1 MTVVDYDPSW
11 PAQFEILRSRI
22 WGAVGDLAVS
32 VEHVG
37 STSVPGLAAKPII
50 DIDVVVPSIADVGM
64 VIERL
69 ATLGYRQR
77 GDLGIEGREAFE
89 SPSGLPAHHLYACV
103 RGSTA
108 LNNHLTVRDWL
119 RRDPAAAA
127 QYGLLKKRLAEFS
140 PTDMDKYIAGK
151 TGFLLGVLRKA
162 GFPEHALTAIAEVNR
177 RDP

>member
-11 PAQFEILRSRI
+11 PAQFEQLRSHI
-22 WGAVGDLAVS
+22 WGAVGEVAVS

-50 DIDVVVPSIADVGM
+50 DIDVVVPSIADLGR

-69 ATLGYRQR
+69 ATLGYAHS

-89 SPSGLPAHHLYACV
+89 SPPGLPGHHLYACV

-119 RRDPAAAA
+119 RRDSVAAAR
-127 QYGLLKKRLAEFS
+127 YGMLKKRLAALS
-140 PTDMDKYIAGK
+140 PADMDKYVAGK
-151 TGFLLGVLRKA
+151 TDFLLGVLREA
-162 GFPEHALTAIAEVNR
+162 GFPEHALSAIGEANR
-177 RDP
+177 SKS